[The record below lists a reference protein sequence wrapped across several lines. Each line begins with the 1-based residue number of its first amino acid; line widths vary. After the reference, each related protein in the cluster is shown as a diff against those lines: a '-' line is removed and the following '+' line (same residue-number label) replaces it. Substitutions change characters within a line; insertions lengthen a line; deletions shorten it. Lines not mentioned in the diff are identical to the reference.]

1 MIFLFGTNAV
11 SDLMR
16 KYSKVEAPYSQ
27 PTIESS
33 CVRSFAVKIR
43 YGTLSATG
51 VIRDSDPRRSKAIVS
66 RRVQFNHSLLM
77 ENRA

>member
-16 KYSKVEAPYSQ
+16 KHSKVEAPHSQ

-33 CVRSFAVKIR
+33 CVRSFAVKFR

-51 VIRDSDPRRSKAIVS
+51 VIRDPDFQQIAGYRIEESA
-66 RRVQFNHSLLM
+66 VQS
-77 ENRA
+77 

>member
-16 KYSKVEAPYSQ
+16 KHSKVEAPHSQ

-43 YGTLSATG
+43 SGTLSATG
-51 VIRDSDPRRSKAIVS
+51 SFVTQTFSKSQAIVS
-66 RRVQFNHSLLM
+66 RRVQFNLSLLM
-77 ENRA
+77 ENIA

>member
-16 KYSKVEAPYSQ
+16 KYSKVEATHSQ

-51 VIRDSDPRRSKAIVS
+51 VIRDPNFQQIEGYRIEESA
-66 RRVQFNHSLLM
+66 VQS
-77 ENRA
+77 